1 MADDSPD
8 PGWTTVHLKSQTHPD
23 RLPPA
28 HRELYEK
35 SKIREWEMSSG
46 HWSGVGKHPDDFA
59 EAKKIH
65 SKIIAPRDNDLGMG
79 TFGRVERVTHRTVRL
94 ARKWI
99 RPQRNQTFHTLRREA
114 LAMERL
120 DHDHIVKLI
129 GTYTFKQR
137 ELYLLIWPV
146 AVCNLDE
153 LLTDLA
159 DLRSGQGDRADILK
173 RLEDLDVAD
182 PTLVESGRRHGPAEA
197 NNNNTIT
204 TTTTTTNNN
213 NNPRCPLDFLQ
224 RIMGCVA
231 QAVAHCH
238 ASKVRHLDLKPSNIL
253 LNPNK
258 VYLADF
264 GIARDFHDQD
274 NTATMGL
281 HGTPKWRP
289 PEAYIPEEYST
300 QCADIYCL
308 GLIYLNIATLVY
320 RGDLDRFHSVVGDL
334 VPHSRAEKLEAHQQN
349 LALHALA
356 TQDFH
361 DATHPTVA
369 PRHILGL
376 TARMVSSDPGS
387 RPRADE
393 VDRELVD
400 LGGIEQVYHNSC
412 CRKSARHVVKR
423 VDERLSALA
432 SENARLKPEN
442 ERLRREIRALRA
454 MDETYRLRIENQ
466 EKKHARDTDLLT
478 RQRDEERQ
486 KRRKLEERVGE
497 LTEHARRR
505 ARTGLPRADAA
516 AAVDARFVPA
526 TPSTS
531 IHGLGITSSR
541 PRTHPSSQSAIRPPP
556 STTPNAPCSAV
567 PRPKPPARGSSGPH
581 KAWVTPNLA
590 VMSGT
595 SRPDPAPRS
604 SDTPSPNPQ
613 AGGTLL
619 PTRGSSSRL
628 PVLAKLPATPRSSTP
643 PSNLARDPGSADS
656 TQASMSSSLFSR
668 LSFETATEEALTPPA
683 ASPTLKQADFDFVMR
698 EIPDARPSDEP
709 SSPAPSVP
717 PSVSSALS
725 LPRTTKA
732 QLASVAGAEVSRDGV
747 ARAKQPP
754 SLQPARSWAAV
765 AGESHGLARM
775 VGPPPLLQIG
785 HAPVSP
791 GRRRE
796 RVR

>member
-35 SKIREWEMSSG
+35 SKIREWETSSG
-46 HWSGVGKHPDDFA
+46 HWSGIGKHPDDFV

-65 SKIIAPRDNDLGMG
+65 SKIIAPKDNDLGMG

-99 RPQRNQTFHTLRREA
+99 KPQRNQTFHTLRREA

-159 DLRSGQGDRADILK
+159 DLRSGQGDRGDILK
-173 RLEDLDVAD
+173 RLEDLDISD
-182 PTLVESGRRHGPAEA
+182 PTLIESGRRHGPTEA
-197 NNNNTIT
+197 NNNS
-204 TTTTTTNNN
+204 
-213 NNPRCPLDFLQ
+213 RCPLDFLQ

-320 RGDLDRFHSVVGDL
+320 RGDLEKFHFVVGDL

-361 DATHPTVA
+361 DAKHPTVA

-376 TARMVSSDPGS
+376 TARMVSSDPKS

-393 VDRELVD
+393 VDQELVD

-423 VDERLSALA
+423 VDERLSAMA

-442 ERLRREIRALRA
+442 ERLQREIKALRA

-486 KRRKLEERVGE
+486 KRRKLEERVSE
-497 LTEHARRR
+497 LVEHARKHV
-505 ARTGLPRADAA
+505 RTGLPRADAVA
-516 AAVDARFVPA
+516 DARSVPVA
-526 TPSTS
+526 PIAPSV
-531 IHGLGITSSR
+531 HGLGITSR
-541 PRTHPSSQSAIRPPP
+541 PRTHPSSQPAIRPPP
-556 STTPNAPCSAV
+556 STTNTPRSPV
-567 PRPKPPARGSSGPH
+567 FRPKPPTRGSSSPH

-595 SRPDPAPRS
+595 SRSDPARRS

-613 AGGTLL
+613 SSGTL
-619 PTRGSSSRL
+619 PTRGSNSRL
-628 PVLAKLPATPRSSTP
+628 PVLAKIPATPRSSTP
-643 PSNLARDPGSADS
+643 NLARDPGSADS

-683 ASPTLKQADFDFVMR
+683 ASPTLKQAGFDIMVH
-698 EIPDARPSDEP
+698 EIPDASPSDEP
-709 SSPAPSVP
+709 STPARSVP
-717 PSVSSALS
+717 PSVLSALS
-725 LPRTTKA
+725 SPRTTKA
-732 QLASVAGAEVSRDGV
+732 ELASVAGSEVSREGV
-747 ARAKQPP
+747 AQAKQPP
-754 SLQPARSWAAV
+754 SLQPGKSWAAV

-775 VGPPPLLQIG
+775 VGPPLQIS

-791 GRRRE
+791 GRSRK